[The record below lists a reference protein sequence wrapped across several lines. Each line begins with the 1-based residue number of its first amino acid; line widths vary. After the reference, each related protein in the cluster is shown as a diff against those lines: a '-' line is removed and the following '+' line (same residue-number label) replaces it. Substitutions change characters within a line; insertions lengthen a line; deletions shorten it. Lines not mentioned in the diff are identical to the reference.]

1 MEGKTGMKPRGQEII
16 DLIERAFGP
25 VMIVKWGNREYKVPD
40 PPTPKPLPAP
50 RVIPPT
56 IRDKGL
62 F

>member
-1 MEGKTGMKPRGQEII
+1 MRPRGQEII
-16 DLIERAFGP
+16 DLVERAFGP
-25 VMIVKWGNREYKVPD
+25 VMIVKWGKREYKVPD
-40 PPTPKPLPAP
+40 PPTPKPLPTP